1 MTPEQVLQRLRS
13 NVLVVRDDGTIRAA
27 YGGGGKLAGWPLESI
42 IGANVLELLTP
53 HSQEAMAG
61 TLRSSESGGVP
72 IAHRPSSFP
81 VMGRHPDGTEE
92 VLDVAPAGFDDG
104 DERGWVLTVT
114 SRADVTPRADVID
127 RLVRGEPLTETAP
140 ALAARLTYDTVDS
153 HHLSVVIIWPGT
165 QEAGLYAGAADLAI
179 EPVLRELIR
188 TDHRLWSHDPAL
200 DVVNVDQ
207 DLIPETLR
215 AAMLADGVVEVLSM
229 RADVSGRTGVVVLQ
243 FVRDTNL
250 GGLSG
255 NTRLAYHE
263 LRLALTRTLERE
275 EGERLLREA
284 ALVDSLTGLAN
295 RAGFEAASAHANLGS
310 VVLFV
315 DLDYFKAINDQH
327 GHAAGDAVLVEVASR
342 LRSALRPTD
351 HVARLGG
358 DEFAAIISDVT
369 DQAANDIAGRL
380 LAAVCEP
387 LPDHLVARAVSASIG
402 MTRLGAG
409 DTVSSALVSADLAML
424 DAKRLGRARLST
436 R

>member
-1 MTPEQVLQRLRS
+1 MSALDELLATSGLADKAARVDDHLARFVPTLPTGVTLVASAGTATTLAALDLQLPAYDPDRVHGHALAPATVEGWTQRLLAMTTAER
-13 NVLVVRDDGTIRAA
+13 RALP
-27 YGGGGKLAGWPLESI
+27 GM
-42 IGANVLELLTP
+42 
-53 HSQEAMAG
+53 EA
-61 TLRSSESGGVP
+61 
-72 IAHRPSSFP
+72 
-81 VMGRHPDGTEE
+81 
-92 VLDVAPAGFDDG
+92 
-104 DERGWVLTVT
+104 
-114 SRADVTPRADVID
+114 PRADVID
-127 RLVRGEPLTETAP
+127 RLVRGEPPTETAP

-275 EGERLLREA
+275 EGERGRGGG
-284 ALVDSLTGLAN
+284 SGL
-295 RAGFEAASAHANLGS
+295 S
-310 VVLFV
+310 V
-315 DLDYFKAINDQH
+315 
-327 GHAAGDAVLVEVASR
+327 GES
-342 LRSALRPTD
+342 
-351 HVARLGG
+351 GG
-358 DEFAAIISDVT
+358 DEGLRGEC
-369 DQAANDIAGRL
+369 AGNL
-380 LAAVCEP
+380 Q
-387 LPDHLVARAVSASIG
+387 HMGAR
-402 MTRLGAG
+402 
-409 DTVSSALVSADLAML
+409 
-424 DAKRLGRARLST
+424 
-436 R
+436 

>member
-1 MTPEQVLQRLRS
+1 MLQRLRS
-13 NVLVVRDDGTIRAA
+13 NVLVVRDDGTILAA
-27 YGGGGKLAGWPLESI
+27 YGGAGKLAGWPLEDLV
-42 IGANVLELLTP
+42 GVNVLELLTP

-61 TLRSSESGGVP
+61 TLATTENGRVP
-72 IAHRPSSFP
+72 IAYRPHSFP
-81 VMGRHPDGTEE
+81 VMARHPDGTDE
-92 VLDVAPAGFDDG
+92 VMDVAPAGFDDG
-104 DERGWVLTVT
+104 DVRGWVLTVT
-114 SRADVTPRADVID
+114 ARADVTPRADVID
-127 RLVRGEPLTETAP
+127 RLVRGEPLTETAR
-140 ALAARLTYDTVDS
+140 ALAKRLTYDTIDS
-153 HHLSVVIIWPGT
+153 HQLGFVIIWPGT
-165 QEAGLYAGAADLAI
+165 QETGLYAGVPDLAI

-188 TDHRLWSHDPAL
+188 TDHRLWDHDPAV

-207 DLIPETLR
+207 DRLPPALR
-215 AAMLADGVVEVLSM
+215 AAMAADGVVEVLSM
-229 RADVSGRTGVVVLQ
+229 RADVSGRIGVVVLQ
-243 FVRDTNL
+243 FVRDLNL

-255 NTRLAYHE
+255 STRLAYHE

-295 RAGFEAASAHANLGS
+295 RAGFAAAASHANIGS

-315 DLDYFKAINDQH
+315 DLDYFKAINDRY

-342 LRSALRPTD
+342 LRGVLRPTD
-351 HVARLGG
+351 RVARLGG

-369 DQAANDIAGRL
+369 DQAADDIATRL

-387 LPDHLVARAVSASIG
+387 LPDHLVARTVSASIG
-402 MTRLGAG
+402 MTRLGVG
-409 DTVSSALVSADLAML
+409 DTLSSALVSADLAML